1 MVITSGVT
9 IGTDSTQV
17 IDIPGSSRQPAVR
30 ATHFAQQR
38 NDENQRDNDKQR
50 WAYDDDD
57 PLAIMW

>member
-1 MVITSGVT
+1 MFIASGVT
-9 IGTDSTQV
+9 IGTDSIQV
-17 IDIPGSSRQPAVR
+17 IDIPESSWQPAVR

-38 NDENQRDNDKQR
+38 NDENERDNDKQR